1 MNKLNV
7 VATIGAAAV
16 ISAMGVTYAAADD
29 GHGATQQR
37 VLHLTDQQT
46 QNAQIGAPNPDSL
59 LGLRFVGADDIFNQ
73 SRLVGHAGRSCEAVA
88 DLNEQGVRFQ
98 CVVTLT
104 LEDGSITAQALPTF
118 TPEGLVDFEMAITGG
133 TGAYRHARG
142 FIAVD
147 QVTQTESHL
156 TVDLR

>member
-46 QNAQIGAPNPDSL
+46 QNAEIGAPNPDSV
-59 LGLRFVGADDIFNQ
+59 LGLRFVGADDIFDQ
-73 SRLVGHAGRSCEAVA
+73 SRLVGHAGRSEVMVERGLAIELGRAPAHRDDCRAELAG
-88 DLNEQGVRFQ
+88 QRHR
-98 CVVTLT
+98 
-104 LEDGSITAQALPTF
+104 AQQIIA
-118 TPEGLVDFEMAITGG
+118 
-133 TGAYRHARG
+133 AR
-142 FIAVD
+142 
-147 QVTQTESHL
+147 
-156 TVDLR
+156 